1 MLLGHRTAELSAFVD
16 FSIARQM
23 SDMIRAFRIS
33 QVVGAIAQLGIP
45 DRLAGGARTAGELA
59 SLTGCHAGATDRLM
73 RAASHLGLVASG
85 PDARFMLTALGQS
98 LRSDVPGSLRDA
110 AIALTSPGHWL
121 PWGRLSE
128 AIRTGRRQT
137 AETLGAEL
145 FEYYSGNPVEAR
157 AFTGAMSVSSTEVA
171 GEVARVLDT
180 SSAKRVVD
188 VGGADGALIS
198 ALLTENPALTGAI
211 LDRPEVV
218 PHAQSAIAER
228 GLALRCDVLEGNFFM
243 SVPEADIFLL
253 KYIIHDWDD
262 DQSILILSNCA
273 RALRPKGRV
282 VLVER
287 VVAESDCGSEASLA
301 DLNMLVLLPGR
312 ERTQREYAGLISRAG
327 LRLDCVTDTNSSISV
342 IEASS
347 D

>member
-1 MLLGHRTAELSAFVD
+1 
-16 FSIARQM
+16 M
-23 SDMIRAFRIS
+23 SGMIRAFRIS
-33 QVVGAIAQLGIP
+33 QVVATIAQLGIP
-45 DRLAGGARTAGELA
+45 DRLASDARTADELA
-59 SLTGCHAGATDRLM
+59 SLTGCHAEATYRLM

-98 LRSDVPGSLRDA
+98 LRSDVPGSMRDA

-145 FEYYSGNPVEAR
+145 FEYYSGNPAEAR

-180 SSAKRVVD
+180 SSANLVVD

-198 ALLTENPALTGAI
+198 ALLTKNPALTGAI
-211 LDRPEVV
+211 LERPEVV
-218 PHAQSAIAER
+218 SHAESAIAER
-228 GLALRCDVLEGNFFM
+228 GLASRCNVLEGNFFM

-253 KYIIHDWDD
+253 KFIIHDWND

-287 VVAESDCGSEASLA
+287 VMPESNCGSEASLA

-312 ERTQREYAGLISRAG
+312 ERTQREYADLISRAG
-327 LRLDCVTDTNSSISV
+327 LRLDCVTDTNSSICV
-342 IEASS
+342 IEASTG
-347 D
+347 

>member
-1 MLLGHRTAELSAFVD
+1 M
-16 FSIARQM
+16 
-23 SDMIRAFRIS
+23 
-33 QVVGAIAQLGIP
+33 
-45 DRLAGGARTAGELA
+45 
-59 SLTGCHAGATDRLM
+59 
-73 RAASHLGLVASG
+73 
-85 PDARFMLTALGQS
+85 ALGQS
-98 LRSDVPGSLRDA
+98 LRSDVPGSVRDS
-110 AIALTSPGHWL
+110 AIALTSAGHWL

-128 AIRTGRRQT
+128 AVRTGRRQT

-145 FEYYSGNPVEAR
+145 FEYYSDNPAEGR
-157 AFTGAMSVSSTEVA
+157 AFTGAMTVSSLEVA

-180 SSAKRVVD
+180 SSAKLVVD
-188 VGGADGALIS
+188 VGGASGALIS
-198 ALLTENPALTGAI
+198 SLLMKNPALMGAI
-211 LDRPEVV
+211 LERPEVV
-218 PHAQSAIAER
+218 PRAQAAIAER
-228 GLALRCDVLEGNFFM
+228 GLASRCHVFEGNFFL

-253 KYIIHDWDD
+253 KHIIHDWDD

-287 VVAESDCGSEASLA
+287 VLPESDGGSEASLA

-312 ERTQREYAGLISRAG
+312 ERTQREYADLISRAG
-327 LRLDCVTDTNSSISV
+327 LRLDRVTDTTSSISV